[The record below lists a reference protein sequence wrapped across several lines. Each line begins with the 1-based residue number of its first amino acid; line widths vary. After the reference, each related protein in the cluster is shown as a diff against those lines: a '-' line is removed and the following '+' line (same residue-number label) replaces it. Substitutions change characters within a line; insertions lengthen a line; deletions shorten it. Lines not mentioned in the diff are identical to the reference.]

1 MKVLLCSPY
10 IQSSEIVSGG
20 INIWA
25 NNLISYQS
33 TKMSDV
39 ELVPISFDRKS
50 YVSASTNIISRIFFG
65 AKDLTS
71 SVVTAKKRL
80 SNHDIDVIHICT
92 SASYSLTKD
101 IALLRAANNAGVRSI
116 IHFHFGRIPEL
127 ITKNNWEWKLIR
139 KCLNLTSCA
148 ITMDM
153 KSYCALRNKGF
164 NNVVHCPNPLSHSII
179 NQINAEIRSIERI
192 DRRILF
198 VGHVLPTKGV
208 YELVQACKDIH
219 NIELHIVGRA
229 EDRIKEELLSIAQNK
244 KECEWLKFRGEIPH
258 TEVLQEMMK
267 ASVFVLPSYTEG
279 FPNVI
284 LEAMACGCPIVS
296 TTVGAIPEMLDIN
309 NGPNYGICVE
319 PQDVN
324 ALRNSIN
331 VFLNDK
337 KYALE
342 TSKRAMDRVNN
353 LYSIPK
359 VWEQLV
365 KIWRSA

>member
-10 IQSSEIVSGG
+10 LQSSEIVSGG

-25 NNLISYQS
+25 NNLLSYRSTIS
-33 TKMSDV
+33 SDV
-39 ELVPISFDRKS
+39 ELIPVSFDRKS
-50 YVSASTNIISRIFFG
+50 YISASTSIINRFFLG
-65 AKDLTS
+65 VKDLTS
-71 SVVTAKKRL
+71 SVVTAKKRM

-101 IALLRAANNAGVRSI
+101 IALLRAAKKSGVRSI

-127 ITKNNWEWKLIR
+127 ITKNNWEWKLIS

-148 ITMDM
+148 ITMDL
-153 KSYCALRNKGF
+153 KSYNALRNKGY
-164 NNVVHCPNPLSHSII
+164 NNVVYCPNPLSLSII
-179 NQINAEIRSIERI
+179 EQIKAKIQSINRM
-192 DRRILF
+192 DRRVLF
-198 VGHVLPTKGV
+198 VGHVIPTKGV
-208 YELVQACKDIH
+208 YELVQACKDIN

-229 EDRIKEELLSIAQNK
+229 EECITEELLSIAHNK
-244 KECEWLKFRGEIPH
+244 IECEWLKFRGEISH
-258 TEVLQEMMK
+258 AEVLQEMMK
-267 ASVFVLPSYTEG
+267 SSVFVLPSYTEG

-296 TTVGAIPEMLDIN
+296 TAVGAIPEMLDIN

-331 VFLNDK
+331 VFLNNK
-337 KYALE
+337 EYGYL
-342 TSKRAMDRVNN
+342 
-353 LYSIPK
+353 
-359 VWEQLV
+359 
-365 KIWRSA
+365 